1 MPDRAIRDPKT
12 KADFIDRI
20 MSYDFDGDIRHL
32 GVQNA
37 IIHRVRPHVIRLRFP
52 DTGKEFELAVR
63 LPRSEEAKQ
72 KMRSKRT
79 KRQAPRRPRQAQ
91 QEDQATQH

>member
-1 MPDRAIRDPKT
+1 MLDRAIRDPKT
-12 KADFIDRI
+12 KADFIDRM

-32 GVQNA
+32 GAVNA
-37 IIHRVRPHVIRLRFP
+37 TIHRVKPHVIRLRFP

-72 KMRSKRT
+72 KMRAKRV
-79 KRQAPRRPRQAQ
+79 RRAPRKPRQAQ
-91 QEDQATQH
+91 PEPPATSH